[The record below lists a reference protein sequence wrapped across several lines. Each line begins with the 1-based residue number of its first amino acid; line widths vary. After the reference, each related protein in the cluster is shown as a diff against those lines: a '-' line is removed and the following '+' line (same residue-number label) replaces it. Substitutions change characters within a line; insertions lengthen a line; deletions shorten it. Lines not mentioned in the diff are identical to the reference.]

1 MTGWKNCIT
10 SVIEGAGQ
18 RFFSMKTWKEVV
30 EKDMDDLHIK
40 LSDAMNCREWREII
54 GGIGPTVTVI
64 VMLWVE

>member
-1 MTGWKNCIT
+1 
-10 SVIEGAGQ
+10 
-18 RFFSMKTWKEVV
+18 MKTWKEVV
-30 EKDMDDLHIK
+30 EKDKDDLHIK